1 MVLHSASHLADRSGV
16 ETVVDE
22 VLEVLAHAN
31 LTHKAVLVAVH
42 ASELTHMRES
52 VLQTIGQLERI
63 HVAEAVLHHRID

>member
-31 LTHKAVLVAVH
+31 LSHKTVLVSVH
-42 ASELTHMRES
+42 ASKLAHVRKG
-52 VLQTIGQLERI
+52 VLQAVGQLERI
-63 HVAEAVLHHRID
+63 DVAQAVLHHRID